1 MNSQLFINIYI
12 YSVLL
17 KTKKYINIFINN
29 NMTEIIKTN
38 KVEYKPKRYF
48 ISPLNTFTGNNIVL

>member
-1 MNSQLFINIYI
+1 M
-12 YSVLL
+12 

-29 NMTEIIKTN
+29 NMTENIKTN